1 MEIKADVV
9 FVTELEVSGFMN
21 GVVNMAFSTAQFIPE
36 LQQGEDSTDELHL
49 VVAPAPVV
57 TANLRFDLRLA
68 QIIRD
73 RLDQII
79 ETQTKPQPK
88 VTN

>member
-9 FVTELEVSGFMN
+9 FVTELEVSGFLN
-21 GVVNMAFSTAQFIPE
+21 GVVNMAFSTAQFVPSK
-36 LQQGEDSTDELHL
+36 DDDDRP
-49 VVAPAPVV
+49 VVAPEAVI

-68 QIIRD
+68 QVIHD
-73 RLDQII
+73 RLGEII